1 MADGVLGSVSELR
14 ELYRPPHQA
23 VLDKTRPVVDAKAAE
38 YLAASPFF
46 VLATTSDTGV
56 DASPRGGPPGFL
68 VTLDEH
74 HVAFADL
81 SGNNRL
87 DSFTNIVQS
96 GEVGLLC
103 MVPGRDDTLRI
114 NGRASVTTDP
124 EIRRLT
130 AFGGVDPK
138 VAAVIEVSECFIHCA
153 KAFRRS
159 GLWDTEKWDQGGS
172 CPTAGEIIVD
182 QFKLEGF
189 DPKLIDDDLEAG
201 YEVTTWVAGGE

>member
-1 MADGVLGSVSELR
+1 MTIKNVEHLR
-14 ELYRPPHQA
+14 EHYRDPHKA
-23 VLDKTRPVVDAKAAE
+23 VIDKTRPVVDAKAAE
-38 YLAASPFF
+38 FLAASPFF
-46 VLATTSDTGV
+46 VLATSSETGV

-103 MVPGRDDTLRI
+103 MVPGRDDTLRL
-114 NGRASVTTDP
+114 NGKATVTTDP
-124 EIRRLT
+124 GIRRLT
-130 AFGGVDPK
+130 AFDGVDPK
-138 VAAVIEVSECFIHCA
+138 VAVVIEVTECFIHCA

-159 GLWDTEKWDQGGS
+159 GLWDTSKWDEAGS

-182 QFKLEGF
+182 QFKLGDF
-189 DPKLIDDDLEAG
+189 DPKIIDDDLEAG
-201 YEVTTWVAGGE
+201 YDATTWVAGGE